1 MRITTGRIELCRKA
15 GRKAAR
21 NLMAALLIT
30 GSVACVSFGQD
41 PATVTPQVQTL
52 YSEATAAEKNGDH
65 AMAIQKYQDIIKLSP
80 GLARAYN
87 NLGRLYFNQGN
98 YPAAI
103 KVLEKGLAIDPE
115 MYPAYVI
122 LGASYSQSGEY
133 KKAKAPLEAALAK
146 NPSDLHAEMMLASTL
161 MNLNDYEAG
170 AAHLRHILTQ
180 NPDDRQAQYLLG
192 KAYLQLS
199 KETLAKVIQHDPDS
213 VLAHEIKGEEYE
225 NINDFDGALVEYKKA
240 VDLDPHQPGTH
251 FHLANAF
258 WIIGKWPQAQKE
270 FSAELEN
277 DPTSCAARW
286 KMADSMLEAKEPADP
301 ALVELNQALKQC
313 PELVQAHLDRAR
325 ALVKLGNFGEALPDL
340 KIAEAANPDDPS
352 IHFLLS
358 TVYRNQGNASEAK
371 AEIQRYG
378 QLQQKA
384 TEKST
389 QHANDVMAIRSNAQ

>member
-1 MRITTGRIELCRKA
+1 MRITAGRIELCRKA
-15 GRKAAR
+15 GR
-21 NLMAALLIT
+21 NLIAALLIT
-30 GSVACVSFGQD
+30 GSVACVSLGQD
-41 PATVTPQVQTL
+41 ANPATVTPQVQTL
-52 YSEATAAEKNGDH
+52 YSEANAAEKNGDH
-65 AMAIQKYQDIIKLSP
+65 ATAIQKYQDILKLSP

-103 KVLEKGLAIDPE
+103 KVLEKGLAIDPG

-133 KKAKAPLEAALAK
+133 NKAKAPLESALAK
-146 NPSDLHAEMMLASTL
+146 NPSDLHAEMLLASTL
-161 MNLNDYEAG
+161 MNLNDYEGG

-180 NPDDRQAQYLLG
+180 SPDDRQAQYLLG

-199 KETLAKVIQHDPDS
+199 KETLSKLIQHDPDS

-270 FSAELEN
+270 FAAELEN

-313 PELVQAHLDRAR
+313 PELLQAHLDRAR
-325 ALVKLGNFGEALPDL
+325 ALVKLGHFGEALPDL

-378 QLQQKA
+378 QLQQRV
-384 TEKST
+384 TEKAT
-389 QHANDVMAIRSNAQ
+389 QHANDVMAIRSNTQ

>member
-1 MRITTGRIELCRKA
+1 MRFALCRNVMA
-15 GRKAAR
+15 TL
-21 NLMAALLIT
+21 LMTASLASL
-30 GSVACVSFGQD
+30 CWGQD
-41 PATVTPQVQTL
+41 ASTATVTPQVQAL
-52 YSEATAAEKNGDH
+52 YSQATTAEKNGDH
-65 AMAIQKYQDIIKLSP
+65 STAIQKYQDLIKLSP

-98 YPAAI
+98 YDAAI

-133 KKAKAPLEAALAK
+133 KKAKTPLETALAR
-146 NPSDLHAEMMLASTL
+146 NPADLHAEMMLASTL
-161 MNLNDYEAG
+161 MNLNDYEGG

-180 NPDDRQAQYLLG
+180 NPDDRQAEYLLG

-199 KETLAKVIQHDPDS
+199 KETLSKVIERDSNS

-225 NINDFDGALVEYKKA
+225 NISDFDGALIEYKKA
-240 VDLDPHQPGTH
+240 VDLDSHQPGTH
-251 FHLANAF
+251 FHLANAY

-270 FSAELEN
+270 FAAELEN

-286 KMADSMLEAKEPADP
+286 KMGDSMLEAKEPADT
-301 ALVELNQALKQC
+301 ALVELNHALKQC
-313 PELVQAHLDRAR
+313 PDLVQAHLDRAR
-325 ALVKLGNFGEALPDL
+325 ALVKLGRFGEVLPDL

-352 IHFLLS
+352 VHFLLA

-378 QLQQKA
+378 KLQQKA
-384 TEKST
+384 TEKAT
-389 QHANDVMAIRSNAQ
+389 QHANDVMAVRSNTQ